1 MAIHIEWAQI
11 PEEQVH
17 AFDTL
22 TLPTCLWACISV
34 HLGPRGL
41 NQLAPQGRFTLIL
54 QAKFVG

>member
-11 PEEQVH
+11 PEEQFH

>member
-11 PEEQVH
+11 PEEQIP
-17 AFDTL
+17 AFNTT
-22 TLPTCLWACISV
+22 TLPTRLWACTSV
-34 HLGPRGL
+34 HLGSRSL